1 MAEQSDRVVIKLGP
15 GRLDSD
21 KSVQREIDQ
30 LRNEVETKTSV
41 PPGDYTTPGDVED
54 IVNDIINEYPP
65 VAGGGGFVIGIPPG
79 VPLAYAPLN
88 LVNFPIDITAVKPQ
102 MQFSTVSAPFGI
114 AAAQPRLSRD
124 IKNVL
129 GMGVDT
135 ILSYDIKTTSLVAF
149 SPSSGLVETVD
160 FPLAT
165 QLRVTGFFSISDNV
179 YGNHLVSYSDY
190 DDTSTPVIYTYDGTT
205 VSSFSPTFAGYNLVA
220 IGPSAGYTR
229 IILVWAN
236 ENTQAL
242 TIQQYTG
249 TGLADGF
256 FTHTGLSGLQTG
268 AGQSSIGKVENG
280 YIAIPYSSSGEGY
293 YMRPASIANV
303 TLKAFSVPN
312 AMRNNI
318 TSAIALRANGRLYSP
333 SMSDLTTGQTDL
345 VICSYDTGIT
355 QVFPGAIY
363 NPFDIGERPFLYPV
377 RTTSNTTPTT
387 SPRAVSLAVLDDNK
401 IVVTG
406 STVVYDGT
414 TYYGIPV
421 SLYITII
428 PDPDNP
434 LINIFTNAYLTHED
448 YPYPTTIIGSQGIE
462 VPYTQAVA
470 KCALALS
477 DGSVVYVIGNASTP
491 DGPGYCIMFNVKPV
505 DYVP

>member
-21 KSVQREIDQ
+21 KAVQREIDQ
-30 LRNEVETKTSV
+30 LRDEVETKTSV
-41 PPGDYTTPGDVED
+41 PPGEYTTPGDVED

-88 LVNFPIDITAVKPQ
+88 LVNFPIDVTAVKPE
-102 MQFSTVSAPFGI
+102 MPFRTVATTGGI
-114 AAAQPRLSRD
+114 ATVEPRLSRD
-124 IKNVL
+124 ISNVL

-135 ILSYDIKTTSLVAF
+135 ILSYDRTASAMVAF

-160 FPLAT
+160 FPLGT
-165 QLRVTGFFSISDNV
+165 QGRVTGFFSIGDTDGS
-179 YGNHLVSYSDY
+179 YLVSYSDFN
-190 DDTSTPVIYTYDGTT
+190 DTATPIIYTYDGTN
-205 VSSFSPTFAGYNLVA
+205 VSSFSPTFAGSNLVA

-236 ENTQAL
+236 ESTQTL
-242 TIQQYTG
+242 HIQQYKG
-249 TGLADGF
+249 DGSDPQF
-256 FTHTGLSGLQTG
+256 FTHTGLSGIQTG
-268 AGQSSIGKVENG
+268 AGQSSLGKVENG
-280 YIAIPYSSSGEGY
+280 YIAIPYSSAGEGY
-293 YMRPASIANV
+293 YMRPASIDNV
-303 TLKAFSVPN
+303 TLKPFSVPN

-333 SMSDLTTGQTDL
+333 STPDLVTGQTDL
-345 VICSYDTGIT
+345 VICSYDTNIT
-355 QVFPGAIY
+355 QTFPGAIY
-363 NPFDIGERPFLYPV
+363 NPFDSGPRPWLYPV
-377 RTTSNTTPTT
+377 NVGVTGGTTI
-387 SPRAVSLAVLDDNK
+387 SPRTASMAVIDDNK

-406 STVVYDGT
+406 STVVYDGVS
-414 TYYGIPV
+414 YYGVPV

-434 LINIFTNAYLTHED
+434 LVNIFTNAYLTHED
-448 YPYPTTIIGSQGIE
+448 YPYPTTIVGSQGLE
-462 VPYTQAVA
+462 VDYDEAVA

-477 DGSVVYVIGNASTP
+477 DGSVVYVIGNAQTST
-491 DGPGYCIMFNVKPV
+491 GPGYCIMFNVKPV